1 MADYDNKIAEARAM
15 IKRHEEKIHEI
26 AEAMTKYSMSLE
38 HEMEHEKGAVDFR
51 PTLKAYA
58 QSSDLESQLLES
70 KTLYE
75 DLLPTMIHVVMEHHN
90 GAEEYDYYLEK
101 EEWGECQ
108 KSDRRWVEVI
118 SEQFNWDFVTYTHKD
133 FRQVASEKKEEEGA
147 EEKK

>member
-1 MADYDNKIAEARAM
+1 MTDYDNKIAEARAT
-15 IKRHEEKIHEI
+15 IKKHEEKIHDI
-26 AEAMTKYSMSLE
+26 AEAMTKYSNDLE
-38 HEMEHEKGAVDFR
+38 QPPEEHAAVDFR

-58 QSSDLESQLLES
+58 QSPDLESLLLES

-101 EEWGECQ
+101 EEWAECQ
-108 KSDRRWVEVI
+108 KNDRRWVKVI
-118 SEQFNWDFVTYTHKD
+118 SQQFGWDFVTYAHKD
-133 FRQVASEKKEEEGA
+133 FRQVASEKKEEEGG